1 MSEERAGNGRGGLVD
16 VGMEKV
22 RRKAAVHFVVL
33 PH

>member
-1 MSEERAGNGRGGLVD
+1 MSDERAGNGREGVD
-16 VGMEKV
+16 LGMEKV